1 MQRLSAFFVAACMAS
16 ISISF
21 GAVLYLSLGLPMA
34 GAVVGAVLALTG
46 FAGCSVAAARWS
58 GPAVA
63 SAPVAELSRGVVDLA
78 REVAELAQRLAA
90 VEDKAGYA
98 IQRAETATAPLA
110 AELAEVGLLI
120 KDLAESVSA
129 HDLALNGV
137 LAGPDVPASRVAA
150 VAALADAPPPAS
162 AAPAALTPWPVP
174 MNGSGEAPGAV
185 PEMEPETV
193 DTVEEPA
200 RASAFSSLSPEQK
213 VEFVHTGLDDGRLE
227 FHLQPIVTLPQR
239 KAKYY
244 EALARLR
251 GPGGEL
257 LAARDFLAAAESGQL
272 MPRLDN
278 LMLLRCVQVVK
289 RLTSKNR
296 EIGLFCNIAGSTI
309 ADAEFFGQFTDFM
322 ETHRSVAAA
331 LVLEFTQAALRSFG
345 PIENEALGA
354 LANWGFRFSL
364 DHVSDLRLEP
374 RDLAERG
381 FRFLKVPAS
390 LLLNRQGRGAGDI
403 HAADLAGLLG
413 RFGIELVA
421 ERIENEGTVLDLLD
435 YDVKYGQGFV
445 FSPPRPVRGEIL
457 QPPEPTE
464 DAEVAAKRS
473 DLRWSRKE
481 ERAVSVSSVN
491 PSGGVRDRAEPRKA
505 SSLSASI

>member
-34 GAVVGAVLALTG
+34 GAVAGAVLALTG

-63 SAPVAELSRGVVDLA
+63 SAPVAELSRGVMDLA
-78 REVAELAQRLAA
+78 REVAELAQRMAA

-98 IQRAETATAPLA
+98 IQRAETTTAPLA

-137 LAGPDVPASRVAA
+137 LAGPDAPASRDAA
-150 VAALADAPPPAS
+150 VAALADAPPAAS
-162 AAPAALTPWPVP
+162 SAPAAPAALTPWSAT

-185 PEMEPETV
+185 AEMEPETV

-200 RASAFSSLSPEQK
+200 RASAFSSLSLEQK
-213 VEFVHTGLDDGRLE
+213 VEFVRTGLDNGRLE

-251 GPGGEL
+251 GPAGEL
-257 LAARDFLAAAESGQL
+257 LGARDFLMAAESGQL
-272 MPRLDN
+272 MPSLDT

-296 EIGLFCNIAGSTI
+296 EIGLFCNIAGSTL
-309 ADAEFFGQFTDFM
+309 ADAEFFGQFTDFV
-322 ETHRSVAAA
+322 ETHRSVVAA
-331 LVLEFTQAALRSFG
+331 LVLELTQAALRSFG
-345 PIENEALGA
+345 PIENEALMA

-413 RFGIELVA
+413 RFGIELDCGA
-421 ERIENEGTVLDLLD
+421 HRE
-435 YDVKYGQGFV
+435 
-445 FSPPRPVRGEIL
+445 
-457 QPPEPTE
+457 
-464 DAEVAAKRS
+464 
-473 DLRWSRKE
+473 
-481 ERAVSVSSVN
+481 
-491 PSGGVRDRAEPRKA
+491 
-505 SSLSASI
+505 